1 LAPDTRAISIKVDEE
16 TGVSGLVRPGDYVD
30 VVLTQV
36 FDKKDPS
43 PRALSD
49 TVLRKVRIIAIDQEI
64 EEGGRSIKA
73 AAGKLAQTVSLE
85 LTPEQVKKITVA
97 KQLGTL
103 SLAVRA
109 AVEQWDT
116 ADTEASSCGLSPEIP
131 LQSAAVVFYSGGEV
145 KQYSVK
151 KQESEDS
158 IVSCDGSPK
167 IARQTATE
175 MGGAGKL
182 TEKR

>member
-1 LAPDTRAISIKVDEE
+1 
-16 TGVSGLVRPGDYVD
+16 VD

-64 EEGGRSIKA
+64 QEGGRAISTL
-73 AAGKLAQTVSLE
+73 AGKLAQTVSLE

-116 ADTEASSCGLSPEIP
+116 ADTGVSNCGVSPEIP
-131 LQSAAVVFYSGGEV
+131 LHSAAVVFYSGGEV

-151 KQESEDS
+151 KQDSDDS
-158 IVSCDGSPK
+158 IVSCDGLPN
-167 IARQTATE
+167 IARQTATAI
-175 MGGAGKL
+175 GGNGKL
-182 TEKR
+182 LEKR